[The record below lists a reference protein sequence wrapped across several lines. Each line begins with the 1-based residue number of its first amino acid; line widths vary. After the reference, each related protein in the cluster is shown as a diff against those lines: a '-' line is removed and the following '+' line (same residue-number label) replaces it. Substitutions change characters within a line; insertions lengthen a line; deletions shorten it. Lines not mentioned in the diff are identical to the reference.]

1 MQRLQILNIDFNINI
16 AASNY
21 KVAWS
26 HSLICVSKLKESVGY
41 LETKQIYETL
51 FISIVDDQ
59 LCLDEEGY
67 VRWLEN

>member
-1 MQRLQILNIDFNINI
+1 M
-16 AASNY
+16 
-21 KVAWS
+21 K
-26 HSLICVSKLKESVGY
+26 SLPYLKESVGY

-59 LCLDEEGY
+59 FCLGDEGY